1 LKEFQGLDYFTSNP
15 FGKQGKNEKNKN
27 KFASYFYFIKKQR
40 KRMSQGSGVE
50 ITNNKMKTN

>member
-1 LKEFQGLDYFTSNP
+1 MKKTKTNGQ
-15 FGKQGKNEKNKN
+15 
-27 KFASYFYFIKKQR
+27 FASYFYFIKKQR

>member
-27 KFASYFYFIKKQR
+27 KWTIRVIFLLYKK
-40 KRMSQGSGVE
+40 
-50 ITNNKMKTN
+50 TT